1 MRIIS
6 TQYTLEHNSLDIYV
20 AGCNG
25 NPHCHQCHNPESWD
39 FNQGHI
45 YNKAYFNQH
54 IKEKIKSFDLMVNNI
69 MIFGGEPND
78 NDHDE
83 LLHMLMDL
91 KSLGK
96 KIWLFTRY
104 SINDVPE
111 FEYTLCDYI
120 KTGKYESRLITNDNI
135 QYGIKLASS
144 NQTIYKMEKYNGIK
158 DN

>member
-1 MRIIS
+1 MRVIS
-6 TQYTLEHNSLDIYV
+6 TQYTLQYKSLDIYV
-20 AGCNG
+20 AGCSG
-25 NPHCHQCHNPESWD
+25 NPHCNLCHNPESWD

-45 YNKAYFNQH
+45 YNGGYFNH
-54 IKEKIKSFDLMVNNI
+54 IKEKVKSFDLLVDNI

-78 NDHDE
+78 SNHDE

-104 SINDVPE
+104 EINDIPE

-120 KTGKYESRLITNDNI
+120 KTGRYDSELIVDDNI
-135 QYGIKLASS
+135 QFGIQLATS
-144 NQTIYKMEKYNGIK
+144 NQKIYKK
-158 DN
+158 

>member
-6 TQYTLEHNSLDIYV
+6 TQYTLEYKSLDIYV

-25 NPHCHQCHNPESWD
+25 NPHCFQCHNPESWD

-45 YNKAYFNQH
+45 YNLGYFNH
-54 IKEKIKSFDLMVNNI
+54 IKEKVESFDLMVTNI

-78 NDHDE
+78 NNHDE

-91 KSLGK
+91 KSLNK

-104 SINDVPE
+104 EINDVPE

-120 KTGKYESRLITNDNI
+120 KTGKYDSELVCNNNVNF
-135 QYGIKLASS
+135 GIKLATS
-144 NQTIYKMEKYNGIK
+144 NQKIYEMRNINNEY
-158 DN
+158 